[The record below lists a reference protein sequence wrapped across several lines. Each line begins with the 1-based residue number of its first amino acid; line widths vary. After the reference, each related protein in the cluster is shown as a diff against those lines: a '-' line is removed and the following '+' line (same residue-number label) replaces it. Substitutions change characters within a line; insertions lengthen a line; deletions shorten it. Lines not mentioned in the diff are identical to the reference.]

1 MQHACGSRVWWLH
14 QVVRPLPCVGA
25 VSTAHSLPLLLPTS
39 YAAYLNPSTTTDLVV
54 QLESCSGSVQAFLCH
69 DASKCDDVFR
79 PTAASHEYSVASNS
93 WANFGATTGAWFISV
108 IGAGANTTTNM
119 FEINI
124 AHSSSVVELK
134 TGAVSAT
141 ASGDTIDVS
150 WSAPTADVALTSGA
164 MTYNVYAI
172 PTASVSKF
180 STASPC
186 GIALAAFSAGVTDSV
201 GYASTSVR
209 PLLFWFVSP
218 PPSLLSHGVR
228 VGATAGYVVH
238 DHGPAS
244 VHCLHGQRRGQL
256 RPQLC
261 PGLQCR
267 GQTEGRVRRCG
278 GDHRKGNSYPP
289 HSLRWRP
296 QPRCYRRHH
305 LPGAYAVR
313 LVVHAGW
320 WVGGCG
326 LPRVSHPACRGTG
339 AGVRRWYR
347 LRGVLEEVPH
357 TIVG

>member
-1 MQHACGSRVWWLH
+1 M
-14 QVVRPLPCVGA
+14 
-25 VSTAHSLPLLLPTS
+25 STAHSLPLLLPTS

-218 PPSLLSHGVR
+218 PPSLLSHVVR
-228 VGATAGYVVH
+228 VGGDRRLRRTRSRACFRTLPTRSTSWPTAAPTVPRAPVSR
-238 DHGPAS
+238 AS
-244 VHCLHGQRRGQL
+244 RR
-256 RPQLC
+256 
-261 PGLQCR
+261 
-267 GQTEGRVRRCG
+267 RRT
-278 GDHRKGNSYPP
+278 P
-289 HSLRWRP
+289 LRW
-296 QPRCYRRHH
+296 
-305 LPGAYAVR
+305 
-313 LVVHAGW
+313 
-320 WVGGCG
+320 
-326 LPRVSHPACRGTG
+326 
-339 AGVRRWYR
+339 
-347 LRGVLEEVPH
+347 
-357 TIVG
+357 